1 MSIDLHAPKI
11 HADREDS
18 VICTIFCPDAV
29 PCHGLKRLVD
39 ILFSVGALIAL
50 SPVLLIA
57 AVGVFL
63 DGGLP
68 VLFRQARPGLD
79 ERPFTLLKFRSMHDG
94 QVTKWGRFMRR
105 WSLDELPQLFNV
117 LRGEMSLVGPRPLLP
132 RYLPY
137 YTERERRRHTVRPGM
152 TGWAQIHGRNSA
164 SWDDRLDLDIWY
176 VENQSIGLD
185 FRILARTAWAVIS
198 GRGVVVNPDRVEL
211 PDLDV
216 YRNRSRQESQA

>member
-1 MSIDLHAPKI
+1 
-11 HADREDS
+11 
-18 VICTIFCPDAV
+18 
-29 PCHGLKRLVD
+29 
-39 ILFSVGALIAL
+39 
-50 SPVLLIA
+50 
-57 AVGVFL
+57 
-63 DGGLP
+63 
-68 VLFRQARPGLD
+68 
-79 ERPFTLLKFRSMHDG
+79 
-94 QVTKWGRFMRR
+94 
-105 WSLDELPQLFNV
+105 
-117 LRGEMSLVGPRPLLP
+117 
-132 RYLPY
+132 
-137 YTERERRRHTVRPGM
+137 M